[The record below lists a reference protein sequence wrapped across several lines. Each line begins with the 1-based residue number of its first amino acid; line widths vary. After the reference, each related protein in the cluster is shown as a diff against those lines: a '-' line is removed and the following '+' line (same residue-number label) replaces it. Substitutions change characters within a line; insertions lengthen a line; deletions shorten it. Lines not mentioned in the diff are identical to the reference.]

1 MLCGFSS
8 HSCASKG
15 FWCFFFYS
23 DFFFSDAKM
32 TLFYEMIVPGGKF
45 LWPFVLDSLVLS

>member
-1 MLCGFSS
+1 MAFQVIVVPVRVFGV
-8 HSCASKG
+8 
-15 FWCFFFYS
+15 FFFYS